1 MCCRLFIF
9 LFCLTVVITTVKA
22 QDNIGLEL
30 TQFFNNRIW
39 YGYAE
44 KIGDTLSIYNTGNE
58 PNDYS
63 FLNNQ
68 KIHLDTIDN
77 EVYFVF
83 GLGRIKYIQSPI
95 TDQFEWIY
103 LSCNPTIAVQA
114 KSNTKQYTGKFYSE
128 EYMGPTTIT
137 FINDSLFSWTLFENS
152 NKKTVFFRIVNDSHL
167 KDNIRQI
174 LK

>member
-1 MCCRLFIF
+1 MCCRLFFF
-9 LFCLTVVITTVKA
+9 LFSLTVVFTTVKA
-22 QDNIGLEL
+22 QDDIGLEL

-44 KIGDTLSIYNTGNE
+44 RIGDTLSIYNTGIE
-58 PNDYS
+58 QNDYS

-68 KIHLDTIDN
+68 KIRLDTIDN

-83 GLGRIKYIQSPI
+83 GLSSIKYIQSPI
-95 TDQFEWIY
+95 TSEFEWIY
-103 LSCNPTIAVQA
+103 LSCNPTLAVQA
-114 KSNTKQYTGKFYSE
+114 KSNMKQYIGKFYSE
-128 EYMGPTTIT
+128 EYVGPTTIT
-137 FINDSLFSWTLFENS
+137 FINDSLFSWTLYEN
-152 NKKTVFFRIVNDSHL
+152 NDKKTVFFRIANDRHL